1 MVCAAPLVMKKG
13 AKVQA
18 NWMGKVASFTV
29 SMGVLLA
36 FFHPYVA
43 FADWG
48 ILAWGICMSYA
59 AAIGYLVDIIKQI
72 RKINRGEME
81 KVTAESAKTTDSS
94 NNPLAGKD
102 ASEEKTVAYSV
113 EESTDGA
120 DKE

>member
-1 MVCAAPLVMKKG
+1 MQL
-13 AKVQA
+13 
-18 NWMGKVASFTV
+18 TI
-29 SMGVLLA
+29 
-36 FFHPYVA
+36 FHPYVA

-94 NNPLAGKD
+94 NNPLAGKN
-102 ASEEKTVAYSV
+102 AGEEKTVAYSV
-113 EESTDGA
+113 EESADGA